1 MKQYFRILK
10 EFVWKKEI
18 RKEISLISLILC
30 ISSAL
35 TFVIPMITNSV
46 IDVLTQGKSKTQ
58 LDFVCLVSV
67 IIMAISLFINCF
79 QNLIIN
85 KLIQKQS
92 VTMKMTIFETSIKK
106 EWGFYGKYTTGE
118 LLYRLHSD
126 AVVIAENAAM
136 LPLNVGISILVILA
150 VNIVLGRIMLKISL
164 LLDVILLTS
173 SLVTVFLMKKSQQYS
188 QEIQSKGEALYSITQ
203 EGMERAQLM

>member
-106 EWGFYGKYTTGE
+106 RVG
-118 LLYRLHSD
+118 LLREIYNRRT
-126 AVVIAENAAM
+126 I
-136 LPLNVGISILVILA
+136 ISIA
-150 VNIVLGRIMLKISL
+150 
-164 LLDVILLTS
+164 
-173 SLVTVFLMKKSQQYS
+173 
-188 QEIQSKGEALYSITQ
+188 
-203 EGMERAQLM
+203 

>member
-106 EWGFYGKYTTGE
+106 SGAFTGNIQQE
-118 LLYRLHSD
+118 NYYIDCIVTLL
-126 AVVIAENAAM
+126 
-136 LPLNVGISILVILA
+136 
-150 VNIVLGRIMLKISL
+150 
-164 LLDVILLTS
+164 
-173 SLVTVFLMKKSQQYS
+173 
-188 QEIQSKGEALYSITQ
+188 
-203 EGMERAQLM
+203 